1 MDKSHTQRNGL
12 DFSRSMGGCHDFVTC
27 GDDALMKAKK
37 SEQAI

>member
-27 GDDALMKAKK
+27 GGDALMKAKK